1 MNSYLDNGPQLE
13 VDNHHLYS
21 DPEFYEMVSLFV
33 GKRLSIAFYYL
44 QFSAVSSQ
52 TKKHEVALRNA
63 IKALETLKLICAHCY
78 NYEQFMKK

>member
-1 MNSYLDNGPQLE
+1 
-13 VDNHHLYS
+13 
-21 DPEFYEMVSLFV
+21 MVSLFV

-52 TKKHEVALRNA
+52 TKKHDIALKNA
-63 IKALETLKLICAHCY
+63 FKALETLKLICAHCY